1 MWILIFPENSALES
15 QLSGS
20 PEVKVEPADEV
31 LATENDQNSTTQNRI
46 FENPDIKDEFSEDEI
61 EEVVLEDTPIYR
73 SVN

>member
-1 MWILIFPENSALES
+1 M
-15 QLSGS
+15 
-20 PEVKVEPADEV
+20 KVEPADEV